1 LHRMATMPSRSVGL
15 TPQQVREFHEGVAFA
30 ERFFMGDGEVQKAM
44 RKVCAALEAE
54 GIPYAVA
61 GAMALNAYGYR
72 RVTTDVDLLLTR
84 EGIAAFKA
92 RWLGRGWV
100 ERFPGSKGMRDTELN
115 VKIDV
120 ILTGDYPGDGKPK
133 PVAFPH
139 PAVAERAGDIL
150 VLPLRYLVELKLAS
164 GLTNPDR
171 IKDLADVQELIRH
184 AQLPV
189 ELRDELDPMVR
200 DEYTR
205 IWKATREFDDD
216 E

>member
-1 LHRMATMPSRSVGL
+1 MHRMATMPSRSVGL

-92 RWLGRGWV
+92 RWLGRGW
-100 ERFPGSKGMRDTELN
+100 
-115 VKIDV
+115 
-120 ILTGDYPGDGKPK
+120 
-133 PVAFPH
+133 
-139 PAVAERAGDIL
+139 
-150 VLPLRYLVELKLAS
+150 
-164 GLTNPDR
+164 
-171 IKDLADVQELIRH
+171 
-184 AQLPV
+184 
-189 ELRDELDPMVR
+189 
-200 DEYTR
+200 
-205 IWKATREFDDD
+205 
-216 E
+216 